1 MVRASAPLAPPPAA
15 EPPGLLEQ
23 LLDSPI
29 VLPLAGVLVAIL
41 GGFGLYRLR
50 SRRPANAAETGF
62 HESRLQPDSFFGG
75 TGGQRVDTRDAQ
87 NSGQS
92 SMSYSLSQL
101 DAIGDVDPVAEAD
114 VYLAYGRDLQ
124 AEEILK
130 EALRANPARL
140 AIRLKLLEVYAK
152 RRDTKGFEQLAVQ
165 LFAETKGS
173 GEDWTKAQ
181 ELGRGIDPDNPLYQ
195 PGGAPMLHDDGGPER
210 PEPMNASTLPQT
222 ALPSL
227 VSQAGSAHLGTD
239 ALSRGGPDTGP
250 VSGFDLALDLD
261 LDAPEPVS
269 QTAMASTQ
277 AMPAS
282 FERAP
287 MTMDF
292 DVSSRGT
299 RTAPPAPDLNFDVST
314 MGGFP
319 PKSAS
324 TAESTDLDFDLGE
337 PTRPGESTPDL
348 SALGDDDGDGDPLAR
363 QLELADEFRQIGD
376 TEGAREVLQEL
387 IQRASGSLRDRA
399 QTMLNE
405 LR

>member
-1 MVRASAPLAPPPAA
+1 
-15 EPPGLLEQ
+15 
-23 LLDSPI
+23 
-29 VLPLAGVLVAIL
+29 
-41 GGFGLYRLR
+41 
-50 SRRPANAAETGF
+50 
-62 HESRLQPDSFFGG
+62 
-75 TGGQRVDTRDAQ
+75 
-87 NSGQS
+87 
-92 SMSYSLSQL
+92 
-101 DAIGDVDPVAEAD
+101 VDPVAEAD

-130 EALRANPARL
+130 EALRANPTRL

-165 LFAETKGS
+165 LYAETKGS
-173 GEDWTKAQ
+173 GEDWGKAQ

-195 PGGAPMLHDDGGPER
+195 PGGAPALHEDGPELR

-222 ALPSL
+222 AVPSGIGAA
-227 VSQAGSAHLGTD
+227 SAAAAAHLSTD
-239 ALSRGGPDTGP
+239 ALRGGPDTGP

-269 QTAMASTQ
+269 PNAMAATQ

-282 FERAP
+282 VEQAP

-292 DVSSRGT
+292 DISSRGT
-299 RTAPPAPDLNFDVST
+299 RTAPPAPDLNFDLSG
-314 MGGFP
+314 MGGLTASP
-319 PKSAS
+319 APVASA
-324 TAESTDLDFDLGE
+324 TASPDLSTDLDFDLGE
-337 PTRPGESTPDL
+337 PTQPGETNPDKL
-348 SALGDDDGDGDPLAR
+348 AEALDALGDDEGDPLLR

-399 QTMLNE
+399 QAMLNE